1 MTLAT
6 RRDLY
11 ARGVATVVA
20 SHEETARGSSGAR
33 VEWLN
38 GVAAAVFPNGP
49 ERAVYN
55 NALLDRGLRPDDRA
69 AAIEAMERAYDS
81 AGVERYA
88 AWVHES
94 DDGMLGDLKLRGFTF
109 DTSTRAMGMALDDL
123 PGPAR
128 DVGIQPVEDWGEYLS
143 YLQSVG
149 VPEGLLADTD
159 PKAYHVLAARIDGAN
174 VATAIAFDHDGDCGI
189 FNMST
194 MPEARRRG
202 IGTALTASHLRDAAD
217 RGCSTASLQATEMAE
232 GIYASV
238 GFGDLGRFLEYV
250 PAGAPDAVSIGFD

>member
-1 MTLAT
+1 MTLAV
-6 RRDLY
+6 RPDLY
-11 ARGVATVVA
+11 ARGAATVMA
-20 SHEETARGSSGAR
+20 SHEETARGSAGAR

-49 ERAVYN
+49 ERAIYN

-81 AGVERYA
+81 ADVERYA

-94 DDGMLGDLKLRGFTF
+94 DDGMLSDLKSRGFTF
-109 DTSTRAMGMALDDL
+109 DTSTRAMGMALDDIS
-123 PGPAR
+123 GPVQ
-128 DVGIQPVEDWGEYLS
+128 DVGIEPLEDWGEYLA
-143 YLQSVG
+143 YLHTVG

-159 PKAYHVLAARIDGAN
+159 PQAYHVLAARIDGEN

-194 MPEARRRG
+194 LPKARRRG
-202 IGTALTASHLRDAAD
+202 IGTALTARHVRDAAA
-217 RGCSTASLQATEMAE
+217 RGCSTATLQATEMAE

-238 GFGDLGRFLEYV
+238 GFRDLGRFLEYL
-250 PAGAPDAVSIGFD
+250 PGDAPDGISIGFD